1 MQPAGLVKT
10 INEKNFSIH
19 SSVPAILTNI
29 LKSIILFLMLVIT
42 LCSFI
47 FYFNPVLFNTL
58 VKEDG
63 LIENITAFV
72 LLLSSILL
80 FIRLIKVGHSK
91 STKWIIFNIFLISFL
106 FFGFG
111 EEISWGQRIF
121 SIESNEFFS
130 ENNLQGETNLHNL
143 QLFGLKINIVIFT
156 YGLGLIFGFYI
167 FLATFL
173 YKKYNSFKNLI
184 NKIGVPL
191 PRFKHSIYFIIATVI
206 ITAVHQSRTWELWEC
221 FNAMLMFS
229 IFIQPFNIN
238 EKLIPTAKV

>member
-1 MQPAGLVKT
+1 M
-10 INEKNFSIH
+10 N
-19 SSVPAILTNI
+19 NI

-42 LCSFI
+42 LSSLI
-47 FYFNPVLFNTL
+47 YYFNPVLFKTL

-63 LIENITAFV
+63 IIENITAII
-72 LLLSSILL
+72 LLLSSIFLL
-80 FIRLIKVGHSK
+80 VRLIKIRRSK
-91 STKWIIFNIFLISFL
+91 NTKWIIFNVSLIAFL

-173 YKKYNSFKNLI
+173 FKKNNYFNNIVNQF
-184 NKIGVPL
+184 GVPL
-191 PRFKHSIYFIIATVI
+191 PTFKHSIYFVIATVI
-206 ITAVHQSRTWELWEC
+206 ITTVPHSRTWELWEC
-221 FNAMLMFS
+221 FNALLLLS
-229 IFIQPFNIN
+229 IFIQPFNVN
-238 EKLIPTAKV
+238 EKLLPTIK

>member
-1 MQPAGLVKT
+1 MNNL
-10 INEKNFSIH
+10 
-19 SSVPAILTNI
+19 
-29 LKSIILFLMLVIT
+29 LKSITILLMLVIT

-47 FYFNPVLFNTL
+47 YYFNPTLFKTL

-63 LIENITAFV
+63 IIENITAFM

-80 FIRLIKVGHSK
+80 FIRLIKVGRSK
-91 STKWIIFNIFLISFL
+91 SVKWIIFNILLIAFL

-130 ENNLQGETNLHNL
+130 EHNLQGETNLHNL
-143 QLFGLKINIVIFT
+143 KLFGLKINLIIFT

-173 YKKYNSFKNLI
+173 FKKNKLFKNI
-184 NKIGVPL
+184 VNKLGVPL
-191 PRFKHSIYFIIATVI
+191 PRLQHSIYFIIATLI
-206 ITAVHQSRTWELWEC
+206 ITTVPHSRTWELWEC
-221 FNAMLMFS
+221 FNALLLFS
-229 IFIQPFNIN
+229 IFIQPININ
-238 EKLIPTAKV
+238 EKLIPTIK

>member
-1 MQPAGLVKT
+1 M
-10 INEKNFSIH
+10 N
-19 SSVPAILTNI
+19 NI

-42 LCSFI
+42 LSSLI
-47 FYFNPVLFNTL
+47 YYFNPVLFKTL

-63 LIENITAFV
+63 IIENITAII
-72 LLLSSILL
+72 LLLSSIFLL
-80 FIRLIKVGHSK
+80 VRLIKIRRSK
-91 STKWIIFNIFLISFL
+91 NTKWIIFNISLIAFL

-173 YKKYNSFKNLI
+173 FKKNNYFNNIVNQF
-184 NKIGVPL
+184 GVPL
-191 PRFKHSIYFIIATVI
+191 PKLKHSIYFVIATII
-206 ITAVHQSRTWELWEC
+206 ITTVPHSRTWELWEC
-221 FNAMLMFS
+221 FNALLLLS
-229 IFIQPFNIN
+229 IFIQPFNVN
-238 EKLIPTAKV
+238 EKLLPTIK